1 MGRIDENKVKF
12 FSDKLNTVIENVQKK
27 VIGKRRE
34 LEIILA
40 TLFAEGHV
48 ILEGVP
54 GVAKTLMA
62 KCIALSLG
70 LDFKRIQATPDLLPF
85 DIVGTQIFNPRDGTF
100 TFRRGPVFTNILFV
114 DEINRAPPK
123 TQAALLEAMQERQV
137 TIEGITYSLPKPFL
151 VIATMNPIEVEGTF
165 PLSEAQV
172 DRFLSKVEIGYPTID
187 ETVEILDRFYTI
199 YDLSDLTSVLNK
211 DDVITLINLTKGVY
225 VDKNIM
231 KYIAAITEATRH
243 HKMVKLGA
251 SPRGSIAILLLS
263 KSLALIRGRDYVTP
277 DDVKDVAYYAL
288 AHRIILRSEAR
299 ISRVTVKDI
308 VTDIIDKVEVP

>member
-211 DDVITLINLTKGVY
+211 DDVVTLINLTKGVY